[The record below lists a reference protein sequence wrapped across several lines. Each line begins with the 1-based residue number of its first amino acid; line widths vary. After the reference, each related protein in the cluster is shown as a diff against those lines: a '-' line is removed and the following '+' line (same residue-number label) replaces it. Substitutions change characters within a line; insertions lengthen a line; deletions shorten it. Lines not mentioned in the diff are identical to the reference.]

1 MNQTSLRTFLAII
14 ETGSL
19 VRASERLNVTQSS
32 VTMRLKSLE
41 EEVGQKLIMRQ
52 KSGISLTAAGTKL
65 LSYAQVIDGLW
76 AQALRATSLPQGL
89 SQIYHMGCSP
99 LLWELGGR
107 DLFNHMHVNQA
118 GFALSVQ
125 QSDEVSLLKALG
137 EGTIN
142 MALVSEPVVRK
153 SQLALRLDDTELA
166 LYSDRQETPLRFDEK
181 YVYVDYGADYRRQHD
196 EVYYDAGAATRGFN
210 LPQMALSHILE
221 FGGSVYL
228 PRKLVEDYGQN
239 QGQKKRL
246 FEMKQAPCFQL
257 ERHLILTQ
265 TERAEMRWLDD
276 ALRAAGLL
284 SG

>member
-32 VTMRLKSLE
+32 VTMRLKALE
-41 EEVGQKLIMRQ
+41 DEVGQKLVIRQ

-76 AQALRATSLPQGL
+76 GQALRATSLPQGL
-89 SQIYHMGCSP
+89 SQIYHMGCAP

-125 QSDEVSLLKALG
+125 QSDELHLLKALG

-228 PRKLVEDYGQN
+228 PRALVENQWQN
-239 QGQKKRL
+239 QGLKKRL
-246 FEMKQAPCFQL
+246 FEMKQAPCFKL
-257 ERHLILTQ
+257 ERHLIL
-265 TERAEMRWLDD
+265 RATDREEMTWLDD
-276 ALRAAGLL
+276 ALRASGLL